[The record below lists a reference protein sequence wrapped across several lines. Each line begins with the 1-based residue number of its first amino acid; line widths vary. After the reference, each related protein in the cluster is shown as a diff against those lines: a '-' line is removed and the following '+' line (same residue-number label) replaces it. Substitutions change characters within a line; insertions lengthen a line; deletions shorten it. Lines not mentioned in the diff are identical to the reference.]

1 MDWIGNFIWTSG
13 SGRGEVR
20 GSRKKFSG
28 GEEGAER
35 QMRFSRALGAT
46 KLGKIASG
54 SATQSFWIRDKEMG
68 SQVVGEDRSRLARK
82 ETIGKVA
89 ERR

>member
-1 MDWIGNFIWTSG
+1 MDGIGNFVWTSG

-35 QMRFSRALGAT
+35 QIRLPRALDAA

-54 SATQSFWIRDKEMG
+54 SATQGFWIRDREVG
-68 SQVVGEDRSRLARK
+68 S
-82 ETIGKVA
+82 
-89 ERR
+89 